1 MKKKTLCCIVN
12 YIVLA
17 LALSTAAYIMV
28 NGMGLIESMDFGA
41 GAYYYAD
48 IPEFAKY
55 TDGSWYT
62 SPVPMWALIAL
73 FLIWGAFM
81 YKLWGWMERKGKR
94 Q

>member
-1 MKKKTLCCIVN
+1 MKKKTLFCIVN
-12 YIVLA
+12 YIILA
-17 LALSTAAYIMV
+17 LVLGTAVYIMI

-48 IPEFAKY
+48 IPEFTKY

-62 SPVPMWALIAL
+62 SPVPMWTLIAL

-81 YKLWGWMERKGKR
+81 YKIWDWMERKGKR
-94 Q
+94 

>member
-1 MKKKTLCCIVN
+1 MKKKTLFCIVN

-62 SPVPMWALIAL
+62 SPVHMWAVVAVY
-73 FLIWGAFM
+73 LIWSAFM
-81 YKLWGWMERKGKR
+81 YKMWGWMDRKGKK